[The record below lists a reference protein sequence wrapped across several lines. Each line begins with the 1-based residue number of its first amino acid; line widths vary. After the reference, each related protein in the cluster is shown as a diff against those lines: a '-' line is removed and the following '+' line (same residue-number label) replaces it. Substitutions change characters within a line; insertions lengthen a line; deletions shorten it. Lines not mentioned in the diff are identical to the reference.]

1 MVDQE
6 GKLEKAG
13 EAVKLLKSERQDKIL
28 DILLVEKKIIA
39 SEMSVRLGVS
49 EDTIRRDIKELDQK
63 GLLKK
68 VHSGAVR
75 NGPAKTG
82 FVREWELIWTK
93 KFVLQRKAQP

>member
-49 EDTIRRDIKELDQK
+49 EDTIRRDLKELERKVLLIKE
-63 GLLKK
+63 
-68 VHSGAVR
+68 VSRAVR
-75 NGPAKTG
+75 TGPA
-82 FVREWELIWTK
+82 
-93 KFVLQRKAQP
+93 

>member
-49 EDTIRRDIKELDQK
+49 EDTIRRDIYLLLPHGEFFLWLTLIIFWRIPFSFQQK
-63 GLLKK
+63 SLICYLLSKPD
-68 VHSGAVR
+68 SR
-75 NGPAKTG
+75 
-82 FVREWELIWTK
+82 
-93 KFVLQRKAQP
+93 